1 MIETIINSLDQILN
15 GNYKIH
21 IDIDPQSELREI
33 AEKINSISDDLLL
46 SFSAFK
52 KISQGDFS
60 SEIRGT
66 RGIAASLKTVQANIR
81 HLIWQCKK
89 AAEGDLS
96 KRILPMGEMSEV
108 FNSMV
113 TSLNNAR
120 DELTDLN
127 LNLENKVKERTAQLK
142 KTYLDVIN
150 ALAFAI
156 DEKDPY
162 THNHSKNVTRYAI
175 AISKEMRLS
184 EEEMNIIE
192 RASLLHDLGKIG
204 IPDYILTK
212 PEKLSP
218 QEWEE
223 TKAHPFKGTKI
234 LEPLEFLNAE
244 SKLILQHHERFDGKG
259 YPNGIKGKSISLGA
273 RIMIV
278 ADCLDAMSRD
288 RLYRKALSK
297 DEIIAEFKK
306 GSGTQFDPEVVTSAL
321 GILGKIEIINGFGLK

>member
-1 MIETIINSLDQILN
+1 MKNRNYDIETIINSLDQILN

-21 IDIDPQSELREI
+21 INIDPQSGLREI
-33 AEKINSISDDLLL
+33 AEKINNISDDLLL
-46 SFSAFK
+46 SFSAVK

-66 RGIAASLKTVQANIR
+66 RGIAASLKTVQANLR

-89 AAEGDLS
+89 AADGDLS
-96 KRILPMGEMSEV
+96 QKILPMGNLSEG

-113 TSLNNAR
+113 TSLKNAR

-127 LNLENKVKERTAQLK
+127 LNLENKVKEKTAKLK
-142 KTYLDVIN
+142 KTYLDVIH

-162 THNHSKNVTRYAI
+162 THDHSKNVARYAI
-175 AISKEMRLS
+175 AIGKEMGLS
-184 EEEMNIIE
+184 EGEIDIIE

-212 PEKLSP
+212 PGRLSP

-223 TKAHPFKGTKI
+223 IKQHPLKGAKI
-234 LEPLEFLNAE
+234 IEPLEFLNGDV
-244 SKLILQHHERFDGKG
+244 KLILQHHEKFDGKG

-273 RIMIV
+273 RIMAV
-278 ADCLDAMSRD
+278 ADSLDAMSRN
-288 RLYRKALSK
+288 RPYRKALTK
-297 DEIIAEFKK
+297 QKIIIELKK
-306 GSGTQFDPEVVTSAL
+306 GAGTQFDPKVVDAL
-321 GILGKIEIINGFGLK
+321 LKLLQKEII

>member
-1 MIETIINSLDQILN
+1 MKNRNYDIETIINSLDQILN
-15 GNYKIH
+15 GNHKIH

-33 AEKINSISDDLLL
+33 AEKINNISDDLLL
-46 SFSAFK
+46 SFSAVK

-89 AAEGDLS
+89 AADGDLS
-96 KRILPMGEMSEV
+96 QKILPMGNLSEG

-113 TSLNNAR
+113 TSLKNAR

-127 LNLENKVKERTAQLK
+127 LNLENKVKEKTAQLK
-142 KTYLDVIN
+142 KTYLDVIH

-162 THNHSKNVTRYAI
+162 THDHSKNVARYAI
-175 AISKEMRLS
+175 AIGKEMGLS
-184 EEEMNIIE
+184 EEEINIIE

-204 IPDYILTK
+204 TPDYILTK
-212 PEKLSP
+212 PGKLSP

-223 TKAHPFKGTKI
+223 IKQHPLKGAKI
-234 LEPLEFLNAE
+234 LEPLEFLNGE

-273 RIMIV
+273 RIIAI
-278 ADCLDAMSRD
+278 ADSFDAMIRERS
-288 RLYRKALSK
+288 YRKALTNQETITK
-297 DEIIAEFKK
+297 LKK
-306 GSGTQFDPEVVTSAL
+306 GAGMQFDPEVVFAVLSVL
-321 GILGKIEIINGFGLK
+321 RKMK